1 MGVAYRGCGRG
12 KVVGVAHRVCGRGKV
27 VGVAYRGVVEE
38 R

>member
-1 MGVAYRGCGRG
+1 MCGRG
-12 KVVGVAHRVCGRGKV
+12 KVVGVAYRECGRGMV